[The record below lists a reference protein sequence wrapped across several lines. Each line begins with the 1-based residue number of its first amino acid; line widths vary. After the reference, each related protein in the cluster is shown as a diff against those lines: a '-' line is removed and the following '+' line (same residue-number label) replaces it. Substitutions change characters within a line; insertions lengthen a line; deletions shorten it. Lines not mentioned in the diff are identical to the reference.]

1 MKEYEIV
8 NTEFG
13 EKIVFPN
20 EDGILSWIPKDLN
33 NNNYVEYLKYKEW
46 VESGKD
52 VNDFWY
58 SEGGIDVSS

>member
-20 EDGILSWIPKDLN
+20 KDGMLSWIPEDLYNKDF
-33 NNNYVEYLKYKEW
+33 VEYLKY
-46 VESGKD
+46 
-52 VNDFWY
+52 
-58 SEGGIDVSS
+58 